1 MRDGKPPWK
10 LDIGLDALGT
20 HSGPRAPSLSPPQ
33 VPMAPG
39 SAELHTKTQRSGG
52 HQCVGKGLTSPPHP
66 DQHAIH
72 AAS

>member
-10 LDIGLDALGT
+10 LDIGLEALGT

-39 SAELHTKTQRSGG
+39 SAELGTYKDAAQRWS
-52 HQCVGKGLTSPPHP
+52 SMRR
-66 DQHAIH
+66 
-72 AAS
+72 